1 MEYNMGEKTIFLK
14 NFIKKPR
21 MIGSVIPSSRKLSK
35 KMASQ
40 INYDNAN
47 CILELGPGVGPYTD
61 IILKKKKSSTKYFA
75 FEKNEDM
82 VKILKK
88 KFPDIKIYNKAE
100 QMTDVIRNDKIEG
113 IDYIISGLPFTVLE
127 KDIRNSIL
135 EQSYDNLE
143 KGGKFI
149 TFQYSLDLYKY
160 LKNKYSKVEI
170 KFVPLSITMTFVY
183 VCTK

>member
-1 MEYNMGEKTIFLK
+1 MGEKIVFFK
-14 NFIKKPR
+14 NFIKNPR
-21 MIGSVIPSSRKLSK
+21 MIGSVIPSSKKLSK
-35 KMASQ
+35 KMSDQ
-40 INYDNAN
+40 IDYDNAK
-47 CILELGPGVGPYTD
+47 CIIELGPGVGPYTE
-61 IILKKKKSSTKYFA
+61 IMLKKKRSSTKYLA

-82 VKILKK
+82 VKILKR
-88 KFPDIKIYNKAE
+88 KFPDIKIYNNAE
-100 QMTDVIRNDKIEG
+100 QMTDVVKKNEILC

-135 EQSYDNLE
+135 TQAYEILE

-170 KFVPLSITMTFVY
+170 KFVPLNIPMTFVY

>member
-1 MEYNMGEKTIFLK
+1 MGEKIVFLK
-14 NFIKKPR
+14 NFIKEPR
-21 MIGSVIPSSRKLSK
+21 IIGSVIPSSKKLSK
-35 KMASQ
+35 KMADQ
-40 INYDNAN
+40 IDYNNAK
-47 CILELGPGVGPYTD
+47 CIIELGPGVGPYTD

-75 FEKNEDM
+75 FEKNNDM
-82 VKILKK
+82 ANILKK
-88 KFPDIKIYNKAE
+88 KFPNIKIYNKAE
-100 QMTDVIRNDKIEG
+100 QMTDILKNDKIKD

-127 KDIRNSIL
+127 KNIRNSIL

-160 LKNKYSKVEI
+160 LKNRYSKVEL
-170 KFVPLSITMTFVY
+170 KFVPLNIPMTFVY

>member
-1 MEYNMGEKTIFLK
+1 
-14 NFIKKPR
+14 
-21 MIGSVIPSSRKLSK
+21 
-35 KMASQ
+35 MANQ
-40 INYDNAN
+40 IDYDRAK
-47 CILELGPGVGPYTD
+47 CIIELGPGTGPYTK

-75 FEKNEDM
+75 FEKNDDM
-82 VKILKK
+82 IKILKN

-100 QMTDVIRNDKIEG
+100 QMTEIIKKNNINC

-127 KDIRNSIL
+127 KNIRNSIL

-160 LKNKYSKVEI
+160 LKSKYSKVEI
-170 KFVPLSITMTFVY
+170 KFVPLNIPMTFVY